1 MAQSSSAA
9 HQIASR
15 YAGAL
20 IDTAQAANALDSVEK
35 DMNDLSAMLS
45 GSEDLHK
52 LVSSPAYGEGQQ
64 SSALMAIASGASFHQ
79 LTKNFL
85 SVLIAN
91 RRLMILSDM
100 ISAFRAEMSRRR
112 GEVKAQVVT
121 ATALNDTQARELS
134 DQLKKTLGQ
143 QVRLD
148 IKVDPS
154 LLGGMVVTVGS
165 HQVDDSIKTKL
176 ERLKQTLTSS
186 NQNTVNLKE
195 VG

>member
-20 IDTAQAANALDSVEK
+20 IDTAQAANALDSVER

-45 GSEDLHK
+45 GSEDFQK
-52 LVSSPAYGEGQQ
+52 LVSSPAYGESQQ
-64 SSALMAIASGASFHQ
+64 ISAIQAIAAGASLHQ
-79 LTKNFL
+79 LTRNFL

-91 RRLMILSDM
+91 RRLMVLEQM
-100 ISAFRAEMSRRR
+100 IAAFLEEMSRRR
-112 GEVKAQVVT
+112 GEVKAQVQT
-121 ATALNDTQARELS
+121 AVPLNETQTRELS
-134 DQLKKTLGQ
+134 DQLAKSLGQ

-148 IKVDPS
+148 ISVDPS

-165 HQVDDSIKTKL
+165 RQIDDSVKTKL
-176 ERLKQTLTSS
+176 ERLKQTLTS

>member
-20 IDTAQAANALDSVEK
+20 IDTAQAANALDSVER

-45 GSEDLHK
+45 GSEDFKK
-52 LVSSPAYGEGQQ
+52 LVSSPAFGEAQQ
-64 SSALMAIASGASFHQ
+64 SSAIQAIANGASLHQ

-91 RRLMILSDM
+91 RRLMALENM
-100 ISAFRAEMSRRR
+100 IEAFREEMSRRR
-112 GEVKAQVVT
+112 GEVKAQVIS
-121 ATALNDTQARELS
+121 ATELNDAQARELS
-134 DQLKKTLGQ
+134 EQLAKSLGH

-148 IKVDPS
+148 IRVDPS

-165 HQVDDSIKTKL
+165 RQIDDSVKTKL
-176 ERLKQTLTSS
+176 ERLKQTLTS